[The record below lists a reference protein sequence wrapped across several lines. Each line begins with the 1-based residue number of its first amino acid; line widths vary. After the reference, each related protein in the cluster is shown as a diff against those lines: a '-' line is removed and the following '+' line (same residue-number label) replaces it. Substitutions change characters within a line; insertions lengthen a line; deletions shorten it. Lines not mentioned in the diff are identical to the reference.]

1 MDLEKLVE
9 AVREYRCLWDV
20 SKAAYKDRRK
30 KENAWLE
37 VATNIIFNCKHV
49 ANFSLRFG
57 YFIICILPFI
67 FL

>member
-30 KENAWLE
+30 KENAWKE

-49 ANFSLRFG
+49 NS
-57 YFIICILPFI
+57 
-67 FL
+67 